1 MEHSNFSPE
10 NLRSF
15 HDACKRNLLELI
27 KQFVQQGYPVN
38 SHADSSFG
46 DEFADYTPLHF
57 AVKNENPEAV
67 MYLLHYGA
75 DISKKSANSWTPVHL
90 AYYVSTI
97 NLLPT
102 IFDYSE
108 VNTYVNAVDDRGL
121 THFHICCRTMDDPSY
136 VQRFIE
142 RGADVNQKTLFLS
155 SYDSGFT
162 PLHFAVLRKEAEVN
176 PFLTLLLENGAD
188 HSLKCE
194 DGLTPLHLACKLDNV
209 CSGMLLLLSG
219 ADIVARDDKNRLPLH
234 YIFYRNCTSYLA
246 DIIFDNIPTDRNYT
260 DFQRLSLLH
269 MACFC
274 GKTLLVKSLLAQGC
288 CPNGRVIAI
297 NENGKELLFAGK
309 LSLAGL
315 TPLHMALIESRWLIA
330 ENLLLAGADINAE
343 DDQGNSPLW
352 YSYTPVG
359 FRLSQVSRNTAVS
372 VDPSKVMVAN
382 HVMACRA
389 AGLISAKVK
398 HESLQRGLVALGTYI
413 YMLSSCRAQLERIEM
428 VRINNGP
435 VECNNLRGILGKN
448 EFEMARLLV
457 NKSVASWLN
466 PKYLNQLTKGFLVY
480 GYMIK
485 AQVNKGLRRIERLLE
500 ARDALERLTVV
511 RLPVLCSERIL
522 SCLCYDDLES
532 VIEASIAVQKQD

>member
-1 MEHSNFSPE
+1 MEHPNFSPE
-10 NLRSF
+10 NLRWF
-15 HDACKRNLLELI
+15 HDACKRNDLELI
-27 KQFVQQGYPVN
+27 KQFVEQGYPVN
-38 SHADSSFG
+38 SRADSSFG

-75 DISKKSANSWTPVHL
+75 DISKKSANSWSPVHL
-90 AYYVSTI
+90 AYYVSSI

-121 THFHICCRTMDDPSY
+121 SHFHICCRTMDDPSY
-136 VQRFIE
+136 VGRFID

-162 PLHFAVLRKEAEVN
+162 PLHFAVLRKEAEAN
-176 PFLTLLLENGAD
+176 PILTLLLKNGAD

-194 DGLTPLHLACKLDNV
+194 DGLTPLHLACKLDKV

-246 DIIFDNIPTDRNYT
+246 DVIFENIPTDRNYR

-274 GKTLLVKSLLAQGC
+274 GKMSLVDSLLAQGC

-315 TPLHMALIESRWLIA
+315 TPLHMALIESRWMIA
-330 ENLLLAGADINAE
+330 EMLLLAGADINAE
-343 DDQGNSPLW
+343 DDRGNSPLW
-352 YSYTPVG
+352 YSYTPLG
-359 FRLSQVSRNTAVS
+359 FRLSREVIVY
-372 VDPSKVMVAN
+372 PSKVIVAK
-382 HVMACRA
+382 HVMACQA

-398 HESLQRGLVALGTYI
+398 RESLQCGLVASGTYK
-413 YMLSSCRAQLERIEM
+413 YMFPGCRAQLERIEM
-428 VRINNGP
+428 VRIKNGP

-448 EFEMARLLV
+448 EFEMAKLLT
-457 NKSVASWLN
+457 NKSVASWLSPN
-466 PKYLNQLTKGFLVY
+466 YLDQLTKIFLVY

-485 AQVNKGLRRIERLLE
+485 AQVNKGFRRIEKLLE
-500 ARDALERLTVV
+500 AVDALERLTVA
-511 RLPVLCSERIL
+511 RLPVPCSEQIL

-532 VIEASIAVQKQD
+532 VIEASIAVQEQE